1 MWILVWDYRCGPG
14 LFIVVVFILFIFL
27 GPNSVNAHAFGI
39 RQGTLA
45 DACRIEPLRRVDED
59 ISGLLK

>member
-1 MWILVWDYRCGPG
+1 
-14 LFIVVVFILFIFL
+14 VVLAVFIFALFGIFIFL
-27 GPNSVNAHAFGI
+27 SPNSANAHAFGI

-45 DACRIEPLRRVDED
+45 DACWIELLRRVDED